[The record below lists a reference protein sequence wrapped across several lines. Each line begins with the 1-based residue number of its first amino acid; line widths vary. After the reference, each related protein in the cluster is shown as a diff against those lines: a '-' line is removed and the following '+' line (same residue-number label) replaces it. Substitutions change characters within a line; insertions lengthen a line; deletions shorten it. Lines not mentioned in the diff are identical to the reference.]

1 MVKRLARPEVLSI
14 RSSGV
19 GVEQRGH
26 RRPHQMNSGSPAVRI
41 LLAKMNP
48 ALKQGR
54 PERDATDL
62 NTMEDALA

>member
-1 MVKRLARPEVLSI
+1 
-14 RSSGV
+14 
-19 GVEQRGH
+19 
-26 RRPHQMNSGSPAVRI
+26 MNSGSPAVRI